1 MDELKTNKG
10 AGAGVYRW
18 GSRSGHIFSL
28 GLHIFQAEMYVSKAF
43 VMENT
48 E

>member
-1 MDELKTNKG
+1 MDELKTNEGTG
-10 AGAGVYRW
+10 ARVYRW
-18 GSRSGHIFSL
+18 GSRSGHIFFL
-28 GLHIFQAEMYVSKAF
+28 RLHVFQAEVYVSKVF